1 MTGPFRGH
9 GIDIHGNIRHCPL
22 STDPYVQLLLSQLDD
37 PELYRGTPESSRA
50 RQQRLLRPFLEF
62 FLRHDRDGFYR
73 GLFLRKGIL
82 VESSAGAVLR
92 EGLVLEDLAKLRIH
106 SDDLRGKGQKRRVIR
121 DIYPDTPP
129 QGSQVHLS
137 SGTTGVA
144 GGPVQILRSP
154 LTILLMR
161 RVNGGLITWS
171 LGRSSTGGLCM
182 LQMAPEMTDSV
193 TFASF
198 AADVLHEL
206 DSEIVF
212 GNSLRP
218 AGNDENIWRRLEPD
232 MHTMRSFFASKV
244 EPKLLV
250 TGSAGLFATVA
261 NPSVVRRLAIKL
273 VLGVPPVELGEGG
286 VLMTGGGLKRVPA
299 QYSSMRELVSAIAHT
314 VTCTHGGRKARAPII
329 DFLGLTESASVF
341 VNQAADPLD
350 ETAWIKYPHPL
361 TFVSLLDS
369 PGNLSPVSPEE
380 FGKPRLLFF
389 MNFTCLDY
397 LEAIVSGDF
406 VTRVRTPS
414 FYQHGFLYE
423 RRADAS
429 EGFQAREGCG

>member
-1 MTGPFRGH
+1 M
-9 GIDIHGNIRHCPL
+9 
-22 STDPYVQLLLSQLDD
+22 
-37 PELYRGTPESSRA
+37 
-50 RQQRLLRPFLEF
+50 
-62 FLRHDRDGFYR
+62 
-73 GLFLRKGIL
+73 
-82 VESSAGAVLR
+82 
-92 EGLVLEDLAKLRIH
+92 
-106 SDDLRGKGQKRRVIR
+106 
-121 DIYPDTPP
+121 
-129 QGSQVHLS
+129 HLS

-250 TGSAGLFATVA
+250 TGQRRTV
-261 NPSVVRRLAIKL
+261 RH
-273 VLGVPPVELGEGG
+273 
-286 VLMTGGGLKRVPA
+286 
-299 QYSSMRELVSAIAHT
+299 SSEPECGT
-314 VTCTHGGRKARAPII
+314 TPC
-329 DFLGLTESASVF
+329 
-341 VNQAADPLD
+341 NQAGPWRAACR
-350 ETAWIKYPHPL
+350 AW
-361 TFVSLLDS
+361 
-369 PGNLSPVSPEE
+369 
-380 FGKPRLLFF
+380 
-389 MNFTCLDY
+389 
-397 LEAIVSGDF
+397 
-406 VTRVRTPS
+406 
-414 FYQHGFLYE
+414 
-423 RRADAS
+423 RRRGAHDRRWAQTGAGS
-429 EGFQAREGCG
+429 VLKHA